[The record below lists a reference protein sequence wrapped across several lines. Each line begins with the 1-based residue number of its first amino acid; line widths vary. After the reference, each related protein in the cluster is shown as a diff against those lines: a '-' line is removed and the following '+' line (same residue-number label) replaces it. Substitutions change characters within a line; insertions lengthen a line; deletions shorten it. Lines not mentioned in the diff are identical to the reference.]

1 MALKWALL
9 IYVVVVETR
18 NFKGF
23 AKDDEIEI
31 ILKSHLESDLLLFTV
46 WTPKWWVTLNVRM
59 PLQNLQKRKN
69 LTKISRNLAP
79 VDLVQMNIYQSNT

>member
-18 NFKGF
+18 NFEGF

-31 ILKSHLESDLLLFTV
+31 ILKSHLESDLLLLTV
-46 WTPKWWVTLNVRM
+46 WTPK
-59 PLQNLQKRKN
+59 
-69 LTKISRNLAP
+69 
-79 VDLVQMNIYQSNT
+79 

>member
-1 MALKWALL
+1 MGRVCKEESAMIWLEKRGWIQSSKNCKSELKQKLPTQEVWIMALKWALL

-23 AKDDEIEI
+23 AKDDKIEI

-46 WTPKWWVTLNVRM
+46 WTPK
-59 PLQNLQKRKN
+59 
-69 LTKISRNLAP
+69 
-79 VDLVQMNIYQSNT
+79 